1 MVLPSFFR
9 SIRAKLLLI
18 ALLLLLIPF
27 IGFRFIQEMDS
38 YLREGQ
44 EQVLV
49 SAAKLLSATLSD
61 RPQLF
66 HSIDAAITREESER
80 RRLLAMFSSADPETA
95 ANLGI
100 AYVPS
105 EDIERVLNVVANS
118 ASRIWVVNA
127 HSQVRGL
134 AGALNTRRANE
145 SAVAGSGW
153 FAEVYLRVFRPIVR
167 LVAADPAH
175 VSQSTQSTT
184 EDAGVAKR
192 AVMSQVDRALVGE
205 PNAHWRRMSEGSGVI
220 LSVAQPIWQADNIVG
235 AVVLE
240 ETTRNSQSIKFAAL
254 ESLLATTVIVFL
266 VGFVALLG
274 FAWRLAFRVRR
285 LQAEADAA
293 IDSHGRISGRI
304 SGSGSDDEIGALA
317 RTLDGT
323 LERLSRYN
331 DYLEQM
337 AARLSHE
344 LRTPVAVVR
353 SSLDNLRQGSLPEK
367 DRVYVDRADEGVKR
381 LSALISR
388 MAEATQLESMLQ
400 VAEKEYFNLSKV
412 VRGCVDGYRMAYAS
426 SSASQ
431 FLLDT
436 NTDLPVL
443 LHGVPDALAQ
453 LLDKLVQ
460 NAVDFATLGSPIRIS
475 LRADSR
481 QAFISVENT
490 GLPLSANIVTNL
502 FVSMVSSR
510 SQSGTDESHLGL
522 GLYIVRLIAEF
533 HGGSV
538 KAENLPG
545 KGGVRLVV
553 MLPRSDR
560 AA

>member
-1 MVLPSFFR
+1 MTLPAFFR

-27 IGFRFIQEMDS
+27 IGFRFIQEMDG

-66 HSIDAAITREESER
+66 RGIGTGVAAEEVER
-80 RRLLAMFSSADPETA
+80 RRLLALFSSADPETA
-95 ANLGI
+95 ANLGV

-118 ASRIWVVNA
+118 ASRIWVVDAN
-127 HSQVRGL
+127 SQVRGL
-134 AGALNTRRANE
+134 AGALNSRRTSE
-145 SAVAGSGW
+145 SGTARSSLFAGMYSR
-153 FAEVYLRVFRPIVR
+153 LIRPIVR
-167 LVAADPAH
+167 LVAADPGDAAIPTH
-175 VSQSTQSTT
+175 
-184 EDAGVAKR
+184 EDASLAQR
-192 AVMSQVDRALVGE
+192 AVMFQVDRALVGE
-205 PNAHWRRMSEGSGVI
+205 PNVRWRRTSEGSGVI
-220 LSVAQPIWQADNIVG
+220 LSVAQPVWQKDNIVG

-240 ETTRNSQSIKFAAL
+240 ETTSSSQSIKFAAL

-323 LERLSRYN
+323 LQRLSRYN

-344 LRTPVAVVR
+344 LRTPVAIVS
-353 SSLDNLRQGSLPEK
+353 SSLDNLRQGGLAK
-367 DRVYVDRADEGVKR
+367 NDRVYVDRAEEGVKR
-381 LSALISR
+381 LSALIAR

-400 VAEKEYFNLSKV
+400 DEEKEHFDLVKV

-426 SSASQ
+426 TSPNQ
-431 FLLDT
+431 FRLDL
-436 NTDLPVL
+436 NADGPIL
-443 LHGVPDALAQ
+443 LHGIPDALAQ
-453 LLDKLVQ
+453 MLDKLVQ
-460 NAVDFATLGSPIRIS
+460 NAVDFATPGTPIVVS
-475 LRADSR
+475 LLANLREAL
-481 QAFISVENT
+481 ICVENN
-490 GLPLSANIVTNL
+490 GPPLPATVAANL

-510 SQSGTDESHLGL
+510 TQSSAHEGHLGL

-538 KAENLPG
+538 NAKNLPG
-545 KGGVRLVV
+545 SGCVRFEVVFPLGGQSNQL
-553 MLPRSDR
+553 
-560 AA
+560 